1 MIQIGTILDNRYL
14 LMKEIGSGGMANVYK
29 AKCVGTD
36 YYVAVK
42 ILKQEYNEDEAF
54 VRRFIAEAK
63 STENLDH
70 PNIVKIYDAG
80 RDRGL
85 YYIVMELA
93 EGMTLKQYIR
103 RYGRLSVRETVDFS
117 IQIASAIQAAH
128 DHGII
133 HRDIKPQNILV
144 SDSGRIRV
152 TDFGIAKAA
161 TGDTVSSNA
170 MGSVRYLSPEQA
182 RGGYAQRQSDIYSMG
197 ITMYEMAT
205 GRVPFDGDN
214 SVAIALKH
222 LREPVV
228 PPRDYFPDIPASLEN
243 IILKC
248 VRKKPEERYQTARDL
263 IADLEQV
270 FESPDG
276 NYVYLAPVVDDSPT
290 RDRTKEEIETIR
302 KSYEK
307 DNNKEQTGNGGTG
320 GGTPPPDDEEDKE
333 DDEDTKPGFERM
345 VLIISVVIGIACAA
359 FLIFV
364 IGSSLHLFRNPF
376 EKGNEVTT
384 ATTEVET
391 ETTTEQEYVQV
402 PDFMKLTKEKALER
416 ANKHSLNVD
425 FSIDEYPDYYDEDLL
440 IVTEQDPKRG
450 TQVETGAVIRLTLAP
465 DENLL
470 KEQVEVPDLVGLE
483 ESKAVEKVEKAGL
496 IASVIYASS
505 ESVKQGYVIRQNPA
519 NGSMVD
525 RGFTVTITV
534 SRGVGRVKVPS
545 LTGVS
550 RDAAEKML
558 QDVGL
563 KLGTVGSDYSGDVG
577 VGDVIRQDIP
587 SGSLVDRG
595 TEVSIT
601 ISLGEKETWHYEG
614 VVSVETSPF
623 AEDET
628 GSVRIIVKQGEKET
642 VLYSGDD
649 LDQNSFPI
657 NVDYISDN
665 GDEAVAIIYVNGEEY
680 DRNTIKLSAVAD

>member
-14 LMKEIGSGGMANVYK
+14 LREEIGFGGMANVYK

-42 ILKQEYNEDEAF
+42 ILKQEYNDDEAF

-63 STENLDH
+63 ATENLDH

-103 RYGRLSVRETVDFS
+103 RYGRLSVRETVDFGT
-117 IQIASAIQAAH
+117 QIASAILAAH

-144 SDSGRIRV
+144 SEDGRIRV
-152 TDFGIAKAA
+152 TDFGIAKAV

-182 RGGYAQRQSDIYSMG
+182 RGGYSDKRSDIYSLG

-248 VRKKPEERYQTARDL
+248 VRKKPEERYQTAGEL
-263 IADLEQV
+263 IHDLEQV

-276 NYVYLAPVVDDSPT
+276 SYVYLPPVIDDSPT
-290 RDRTKEEIETIR
+290 KDRSREEIETIR
-302 KSYEK
+302 KTYEE
-307 DNNKEQTGNGGTG
+307 DSKEQNGSG
-320 GGTPPPDDEEDKE
+320 GASGRMPPPDDGEDKE
-333 DDEDTKPGFERM
+333 DDENTKPGFERM
-345 VLIISVVIGIACAA
+345 VLLISIVLGIAFAA
-359 FLIFV
+359 FLVFV
-364 IGSSLHLFRNPF
+364 IGSSLHLFGNPF
-376 EKGNEVTT
+376 RKGETT
-384 ATTEVET
+384 EAASTTQATEATTQ
-391 ETTTEQEYVQV
+391 QEYVTV
-402 PDFMKLTKEKALER
+402 PDFMKLTKGKALER
-416 ANKHSLNVD
+416 AEKHSLHLD

-440 IVTEQDPKRG
+440 IVTNQEPKRG
-450 TQVETGAVIRLTLAP
+450 TQVEAGSVIRLSLGP

-470 KEQVEVPDLVGLE
+470 KEQVEVPDVVGLE
-483 ESKAVEKVEKAGL
+483 EKEAVEKVEKAGL
-496 IASVIYASS
+496 AASVIYASS

-519 NGSMVD
+519 GSTMVD
-525 RGFTVTITV
+525 RGFTITITV

-563 KLGTVGSDYSGDVG
+563 KLGSVGSDYSGDVG

-623 AEDET
+623 KEEET
-628 GSVRIIVKQGEKET
+628 GSLKIVVKQGEKEK
-642 VLYSGDD
+642 VLYNGED
-649 LDQNSFPI
+649 LDQDSFPI
-657 NVDYISDN
+657 NVDYVSDN
-665 GDEAVAIIYVNGEEY
+665 GDQAQAIIYVNGEEY
-680 DRNTIKLSAVAD
+680 DRYTVELSAVAD